1 MVQFYNT
8 NGILPQYCWPY
19 EMMGAA
25 SYVSPS
31 ILSPNDS
38 MGALNDTM
46 LFNNNAGVDRLVNDS
61 TYLYQNTMPM
71 MNNFMANMAKYW
83 QEMMLNMSKIRAGI
97 VGGAGGAGGSGAV
110 GSGSSVGSGKLSEDK
125 IISTLEKMG
134 AGDAVS
140 DRVNQKITVNGKE
153 TTILRRLIELCDGYR
168 KDPENAEISKEN
180 YETVWEIA
188 GRYAKNGTISS
199 EDFATLKKIA
209 LDPKSSD
216 KPEEKEEK
224 VAARPV
230 GNIRERA
237 NKSTGIDQIADDFF
251 EAMDGCGTD
260 KPLMR
265 KASQNVNKDNVLEV
279 VDSFNKKNK
288 YKDGLNI
295 IEKIFDD
302 MDDWGSQTYWLT
314 DDAAKPF
321 VTDLSTALVER
332 TQQFIKNAGADKEV
346 NKELKDAVDALN
358 LAISNA
364 GDAEDLDDNSR
375 KNIAKLFM
383 DLHTKLSTAEKAA
396 YEKFDEQME
405 YGEIQ

>member
-8 NGILPQYCWPY
+8 NGVLPQYCWPY
-19 EMMGAA
+19 DMMGAA

-61 TYLYQNTMPM
+61 TFMYQNSMPM
-71 MNNFMANMAKYW
+71 MQNFMATMAKHW
-83 QEMMLNMSKIRAGI
+83 QEMMLNMSKMKPGTN
-97 VGGAGGAGGSGAV
+97 V
-110 GSGSSVGSGKLSEDK
+110 SSTNSSDNSSSASGSGKLGEDK

-140 DRVNQKITVNGKE
+140 DRVNQKITVNGKD

-168 KDPENAEISKEN
+168 KDPENAEISKDN
-180 YETVWEIA
+180 YEKVWEIA
-188 GRYAKNGTISS
+188 GKYAKNGTISS
-199 EDFATLKKIA
+199 EDFAILKKIA
-209 LDPKSSD
+209 LNPKAKD
-216 KPEEKEEK
+216 KDEEEEKPT
-224 VAARPV
+224 VARRPV
-230 GNIRERA
+230 GNIREIA
-237 NKSTGIDQIADDFF
+237 NKTTGIEQIADDFF

-265 KASQNVNKDNVLEV
+265 KASKNVTKDNVLEV
-279 VDSFNKKNK
+279 VDAYNKQNK
-288 YKDGLNI
+288 YKDGLTLV
-295 IEKIFDD
+295 EKIFDD

-321 VTDLSTALVER
+321 VTDLSSALVDR
-332 TQQFIKNAGADKEV
+332 TKQLIKNGYCDKAV
-346 NKELKDAVDALN
+346 AKELNDAVDALN
-358 LAISNA
+358 LALGNA
-364 GDAEDLDDNSR
+364 GDAEDLDESSR
-375 KNIAKLFM
+375 SNIAKLFN
-383 DLHTKLSTAEKAA
+383 DLHTKLKAAETTA

-405 YGEIQ
+405 NGEIE